1 MPPFFFIHNGYI
13 LQPNAYS
20 LKHRMTIPQDLRPFR
35 VPTLIA
41 VTDNVQAKLF
51 LANDRT
57 VELVHT
63 ISTKLE
69 PMEQERVQII
79 TGSGGARSG
88 EQHEDN
94 QKWTREQLYAQLDKD
109 LTDRLRNGDFE
120 ALAVTVPQE
129 NINDLKESLHADL
142 LKVAN
147 AWVGKNLTND
157 DILDIVRHAQ
167 EGA

>member
-1 MPPFFFIHNGYI
+1 
-13 LQPNAYS
+13 
-20 LKHRMTIPQDLRPFR
+20 MTIPQDLQPFR
-35 VPTLIA
+35 VSTLIA

-51 LANDRT
+51 LANDRS

-88 EQHEDN
+88 EQHEQN
-94 QKWTREQLYAQLDKD
+94 QKWTREQLYAQLDAD
-109 LTDRLRNGDFE
+109 LVGRLRNGDFE

-129 NINDLKESLHADL
+129 NINELKESLHVDL

-157 DILDIVRHAQ
+157 DLPDIVQHVQ
-167 EGA
+167 EEA

>member
-1 MPPFFFIHNGYI
+1 
-13 LQPNAYS
+13 
-20 LKHRMTIPQDLRPFR
+20 MTIPQDLHPFR

-57 VELVHT
+57 VELIHT

-88 EQHEDN
+88 EQHEGN
-94 QKWTREQLYAQLDKD
+94 QTWTREQLYAQLDAD
-109 LTDRLRNGDFE
+109 LVGRLRNGDFE

-129 NINDLKESLHADL
+129 NVNELKESLHVDL
-142 LKVAN
+142 LKVTDV
-147 AWVGKNLTND
+147 WVGKLLTND
-157 DILDIVRHAQ
+157 DILDIVQHVQ

>member
-1 MPPFFFIHNGYI
+1 
-13 LQPNAYS
+13 
-20 LKHRMTIPQDLRPFR
+20 MTIPENLHPFR

-51 LANDRT
+51 LANDR
-57 VELVHT
+57 EIDLIHT

-69 PMEQERVQII
+69 PMEQERVQVI

-94 QKWTREQLYAQLDKD
+94 QKWTREQLYAQLDAD
-109 LTDRLRNGDFE
+109 LVGRLRNGDFA
-120 ALAVTVPQE
+120 ALAVSVPQE
-129 NINDLKESLHADL
+129 NINELKESLHVDL
-142 LKVAN
+142 LKVADV
-147 AWVGKNLTND
+147 WVGKLLTND
-157 DILDIVRHAQ
+157 DLLDIVQHVQ